1 MFIGG
6 CFVDGLMASPA
17 LESRGQSKIRTRKVR
32 VIITYVIYLRDNVT
46 SWVVID
52 VRYQTE
58 IDSQNLSVITRII
71 PENDDEA
78 KSLVEIQQELRDYLL
93 PHIPRRMLIPAS
105 FNENS
110 YYIVLNLKQSL
121 REPPLA
127 QYFIQAMKFSQDLF
141 YWLSAR
147 NFSFP
152 LEDGKL
158 K

>member
-1 MFIGG
+1 M
-6 CFVDGLMASPA
+6 
-17 LESRGQSKIRTRKVR
+17 
-32 VIITYVIYLRDNVT
+32 
-46 SWVVID
+46 
-52 VRYQTE
+52 RYQTE

-78 KSLVEIQQELRDYLL
+78 KSLVEIQQELRDYFL
-93 PHIPRRMLIPAS
+93 PHIPRRMLISAS

-110 YYIVLNLKQSL
+110 YYIVLNLRQSL

-141 YWLSAR
+141 YWLSVR

-152 LEDGKL
+152 RGWEVEVR
-158 K
+158 